1 MQTEI
6 STQIQQLESN
16 GFKIMSPLP
25 TLAIG
30 AKFGAE
36 SAKTLKVLY
45 MDSETTGLSLF
56 ADEVIEAGFILAKIN
71 ADTAELIEVL
81 DVYQGF
87 NEPLGASISENAK
100 AIHGLTDGDVKGH
113 KLEIDRIVG
122 MVKQCDFAC
131 SHNGA
136 FDRPM
141 LEKAVEELAE
151 VRFTC
156 SMAEIDWGFESK
168 KLRYILMELGYHFT
182 GHRAIDD
189 AWAGL
194 WALNCKDKNGIR
206 YMQTLVKKLDDNV
219 VDVIAVKSPFSAKN
233 HLYDN
238 GYSFYDG
245 NGKKYWHKV
254 VTDAE
259 VVDELEF
266 LRDEIYVGE
275 SIDSEAQL
283 NWLSRY
289 DRFSKRI
296 TKTEFIKIMV

>member
-1 MQTEI
+1 MQTKI
-6 STQIQQLESN
+6 STAIKNLESN
-16 GFKIMSPLP
+16 GYKIMSPLP

-30 AKFGAE
+30 AKFGKDA
-36 SAKTLKVLY
+36 ANTLNVLY
-45 MDSETTGLSLF
+45 MDCETTGLSLF

-87 NEPLGASISENAK
+87 NEPLGASISAS
-100 AIHGLTDGDVKGH
+100 AQATHGLTDSDVKGH
-113 KLEIDRIVG
+113 KLDLERIVG
-122 MVKQCDFAC
+122 MVKQCDIAC
-131 SHNGA
+131 SHNAA

-141 LEKAVEELAE
+141 LEKAVEELTQ

-156 SMAEIDWGFESK
+156 SLAEVDWEFESK
-168 KLRYILMELGYHFT
+168 KLRYIVMELGYHFN

-194 WALNCKDKNGIR
+194 WALNCKDKNGVR
-206 YMQTLVKKLDDNV
+206 YMKSLIEKLDDNV
-219 VDVIAVKSPFSAKN
+219 VDVIAVRSPFSAKN
-233 HLYDN
+233 FLYDN
-238 GYSFYDG
+238 GYSFFDG

-259 VVDELEF
+259 VLDELQF